1 MPNSGQPTKEN
12 VMANQSYWNKV
23 AAKEVANGQQAQNAS
38 KMQTGDREK
47 YLAARKASENN
58 NRK

>member
-1 MPNSGQPTKEN
+1 
-12 VMANQSYWNKV
+12 MANQIYWNKV